1 MNRDVRKLFRNVSQ
15 MRVEPLVPAFVFPA
29 QFDLFGCVTED
40 GAEPVPYPNLVTEF
54 LFDRGQPH
62 LRDVCPYAQHI
73 GKTGDFNFVHFKYS
87 FRAPDDTEISST
99 SYDLL
104 NRKTDLAEIVIDLG
118 QGPQE

>member
-15 MRVEPLVPAFVFPA
+15 MRVEPLVSASVFPA

-73 GKTGDFNFVHFKYS
+73 GKTGDFNSVHFSNTPRTRRYGNQLHC
-87 FRAPDDTEISST
+87 RCI
-99 SYDLL
+99 L
-104 NRKTDLAEIVIDLG
+104 NRKADLAEIVIDLG